1 MSALAVLFPGQGAQ
15 RVGMG
20 QDSAARAL
28 EARRLFERASA
39 VLGYDLKA
47 VCREGPAERLNRTD
61 VCQPALLVSSLADL
75 EALRIDAGSDL
86 AGAGA
91 AAGLSLG
98 EFTALVFAGALAFED
113 AVRLVA
119 LRGEAM
125 QAACVAS
132 AGGMLALVGTTA
144 ETAEAVAAAAGIVVA
159 NYNTAEQFVLSGPAA
174 GIDKARAEAKARGAR
189 GIPLKVAGAFHSP
202 LMAPAQARLRDAL
215 SGVRFSPSR
224 LPVLSNVT
232 GDFYG
237 QNDDP
242 RERLAAQLVSPVRW
256 HPSMKRLVDAGFK
269 TFREVGPGRTLTG
282 MMKGFEGVS
291 AVPTDAGT

>member
-1 MSALAVLFPGQGAQ
+1 MSGLAILFPGQGAQ

-20 QDSAARAL
+20 EASAARAP

-39 VLGYDLKA
+39 VLGYDLQA

-75 EALRIDAGSDL
+75 EALRLDAGLDL
-86 AGAGA
+86 AQAGA

-98 EFTALVFAGALAFED
+98 EFTALVFAGALGFED

-125 QAACVAS
+125 QAACDSS
-132 AGGMLALVGTTA
+132 AGGMLALIGTTA
-144 ETAEAVAAAAGIVVA
+144 ETAEAVAAEACVVVA
-159 NYNTAEQFVLSGPAA
+159 NYNTAEQFVLSGSRPGIEAA
-174 GIDKARAEAKARGAR
+174 RVSAKARGAR
-189 GIPLKVAGAFHSP
+189 AIPLRVAGAFHSS
-202 LMAPAQARLRDAL
+202 LMEPAKERLREAL
-215 SGVRFSPSR
+215 SNVRFAPPR

-237 QNDDP
+237 PGDDP
-242 RERLAAQLVSPVRW
+242 RERLAAQLVSPVQW
-256 HPSMKRLVDAGFK
+256 HPSMKRLVAAGFR

-291 AVPTDAGT
+291 VVPSDGGA